1 MKTNRSENSHG
12 LIRNIVYFKDKDD
25 QVVNSKLVSRV
36 TLTEKLVVARKK
48 SSTQLSAKEIAKAK
62 SRFIQLKK
70 CSFKF

>member
-1 MKTNRSENSHG
+1 MYMKTNRSENSHG

-48 SSTQLSAKEIAKAK
+48 SST
-62 SRFIQLKK
+62 
-70 CSFKF
+70 

>member
-1 MKTNRSENSHG
+1 MIANKRNILGKNQMYMKTNRSENSHG

-48 SSTQLSAKEIAKAK
+48 SST
-62 SRFIQLKK
+62 
-70 CSFKF
+70 